1 MGPGYVQLCQANLL
15 KSVMCAA
22 GQAGKQI
29 ETERY
34 IWSVT
39 PALMAWPAATL
50 APAQGTAVLAA
61 ILGIVYVVDRS
72 WASQGMLPLWYIK
85 LRLPLTLLGMSG
97 LLLTAFTA
105 MHT

>member
-1 MGPGYVQLCQANLL
+1 MSQYETLFQANQFE
-15 KSVMCAA
+15 SARCAA